1 LVWALCEAPG
11 PLTHSSSSEPR
22 LTRAASGRA
31 PVGPRPGSLARVNQ
45 IEIGRGKRGRRAYSF
60 DDIAVVPSRRTR
72 DPEEVS
78 VAWQIDAYQFAL
90 PVIAAPMDSVMSPE
104 SAIAFGKLGGLP
116 VLDLEGLWTRYDEP
130 TILLNEISALDPASA
145 TARLQEIYAEPI
157 KPELITERL
166 RQVREAGITVA
177 GALSPQ
183 RTQEYWKIV
192 VDAGC
197 DLFVIRGT
205 TVSAEHVSSRAEPL
219 NLKRFIYELDVPV
232 IVGGASSY
240 TASLHLMRTGAAG
253 VLVGFGGGAAHTT
266 RLTLGIHA
274 PMASAIADVAAA
286 RRDYM
291 DESGGRYV
299 HVIADG
305 GMGRSGD
312 IVKAIACG
320 ADAVMLGAALARAT
334 DAPGRGFH
342 WGSEAHHA
350 LLPRGERVE
359 VGALAPI
366 REILMGP
373 GRKADGTTNIIGALR
388 HAMAT
393 TGYSDLKEFQRVEV
407 VVAPYHHS

>member
-1 LVWALCEAPG
+1 
-11 PLTHSSSSEPR
+11 
-22 LTRAASGRA
+22 
-31 PVGPRPGSLARVNQ
+31 VNQ

-78 VAWQIDAYQFAL
+78 VAWQIDAYHFDL

-116 VLDLEGLWTRYDEP
+116 VLDLEGLWTRYDDP
-130 TILLNEISALDPASA
+130 TFLLAEIASLDSNAA
-145 TARLQEIYAEPI
+145 TARLQQIYAEPI

-183 RTQEYWKIV
+183 RTQEYWETV
-192 VDAGC
+192 VKAGC

-240 TASLHLMRTGAAG
+240 TAALHLMRTGAAG

-305 GMGRSGD
+305 GVGRSGE

-342 WGSEAHHA
+342 WGSEAHHPR
-350 LLPRGERVE
+350 LPRGERVE
-359 VGALAPI
+359 VGALASLE
-366 REILMGP
+366 EILLGP
-373 GRKADGTTNIIGALR
+373 GRMADGTTNLIGALR

-407 VVAPYHHS
+407 VVAPYQRS

>member
-1 LVWALCEAPG
+1 
-11 PLTHSSSSEPR
+11 
-22 LTRAASGRA
+22 
-31 PVGPRPGSLARVNQ
+31 VNQ

-78 VAWQIDAYQFAL
+78 VAWQIDAYHFEL

-116 VLDLEGLWTRYDEP
+116 VLDLEGLWTRYDDP
-130 TILLNEISALDPASA
+130 TFLLAEIASLDSASA
-145 TARLQEIYAEPI
+145 TARLQQIYAEPI
-157 KPELITERL
+157 KAELITERL
-166 RQVREAGITVA
+166 RQVREAGVTVA

-183 RTQEYWKIV
+183 RTQEFWETV

-240 TASLHLMRTGAAG
+240 TAALHLMRTGAAG

-274 PMASAIADVAAA
+274 PMASAIADVASA

-305 GMGRSGD
+305 GVGRSGE

-342 WGSEAHHA
+342 WGSEAHHP

-359 VGALAPI
+359 VGALASLE
-366 REILMGP
+366 EILLGP
-373 GRKADGTTNIIGALR
+373 GRMADGTTNLIGALR

-407 VVAPYHHS
+407 VVAPYQRS

>member
-1 LVWALCEAPG
+1 
-11 PLTHSSSSEPR
+11 
-22 LTRAASGRA
+22 
-31 PVGPRPGSLARVNQ
+31 VNQ

-78 VAWQIDAYQFAL
+78 VAWQIDAYHFDL

-116 VLDLEGLWTRYDEP
+116 VLDLEGLWTRYDDP
-130 TILLNEISALDPASA
+130 TYLLAEIASLDASAA
-145 TARLQEIYAEPI
+145 TARLQQIYSEPI

-166 RQVREAGITVA
+166 RQVRESGITVA

-183 RTQEYWKIV
+183 RTQEHWQTV
-192 VDAGC
+192 VEAGC

-240 TASLHLMRTGAAG
+240 SAALHLMRTGAAG

-274 PMASAIADVAAA
+274 PMASAIADVSAA

-305 GMGRSGD
+305 GVGRSGE

-342 WGSEAHHA
+342 WGPEAHHR

-359 VGALAPI
+359 VGALASLE
-366 REILMGP
+366 EILVGP
-373 GRKADGTTNIIGALR
+373 GRMADGTTNLIGALR

-407 VVAPYHHS
+407 VVAPYQRS

>member
-1 LVWALCEAPG
+1 M
-11 PLTHSSSSEPR
+11 
-22 LTRAASGRA
+22 
-31 PVGPRPGSLARVNQ
+31 NQ

-78 VAWQIDAYQFAL
+78 VSWQIDAYQFAL

-104 SAIAFGKLGGLP
+104 SAIRFGKLGGLP
-116 VLDLEGLWTRYDEP
+116 VLDLEGLWTRYDDP
-130 TILLNEISALDPASA
+130 TYLLAEIAALDPATA
-145 TARLQEIYAEPI
+145 TARLQEIYGQPI

-183 RTQEYWKIV
+183 RTQEFWKIV

-305 GMGRSGD
+305 GMGRSGE

-342 WGSEAHHA
+342 WGSEAHHER
-350 LLPRGERVE
+350 LPRGERVE
-359 VGALAPI
+359 VGALAPLE
-366 REILMGP
+366 EILVGP
-373 GRKADGTTNIIGALR
+373 GRMANGTTNLIGALR

-407 VVAPYHHS
+407 VVAPYHNS